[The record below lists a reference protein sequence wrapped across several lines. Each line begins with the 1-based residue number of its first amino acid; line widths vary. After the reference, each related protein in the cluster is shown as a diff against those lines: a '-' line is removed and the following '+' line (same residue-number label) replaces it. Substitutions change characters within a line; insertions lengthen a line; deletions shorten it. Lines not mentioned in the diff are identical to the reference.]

1 MHQPRKLKSSYE
13 AWNKQVETSF
23 FANKRE
29 PDYCAIKNVAFTQ
42 KHQSFSALKNPRQ
55 FPAFFSRSFL
65 MLQVI
70 SVLLLNILRA
80 GNGHITGSA
89 TVLQDGQFAAL
100 RNKFWWFFATKITI
114 FKIFLTPFSNKNGQ
128 DGDFLTS
135 QIVFC
140 EV

>member
-1 MHQPRKLKSSYE
+1 MKLEIRQIASG
-13 AWNKQVETSF
+13 NFVF

-70 SVLLLNILRA
+70 SVLLLNTLRA
-80 GNGHITGSA
+80 GNGHITGTYGA
-89 TVLQDGQFAAL
+89 Q
-100 RNKFWWFFATKITI
+100 
-114 FKIFLTPFSNKNGQ
+114 NGQ
-128 DGDFLTS
+128 TLG
-135 QIVFC
+135 
-140 EV
+140 